1 METVVCEVCM
11 RTIPKANATVIPAIG
26 FMCPEGTA
34 ECVAVPLS
42 ERIRRPWFVP
52 ITVERW
58 VVWNPRPGALSC
70 HGETSVRMFE
80 SFEDAEYYR
89 SSHPTWVTSPV
100 YTEV

>member
-11 RTIPKANATVIPAIG
+11 RTIPKADATVIPAIG

-42 ERIRRPWFVP
+42 ERAPWST

-58 VVWNPRPGALSC
+58 VVWNPRPGAVMKPM
-70 HGETSVRMFE
+70 TSVRMFE

-89 SSHPTWVTSPV
+89 SFHPTWVTSPV